1 MLTEKQFPNPKMKS
15 HLLAALLFPSATALA
30 TQPVV
35 LETPVTYAPGAEV
48 VERVKAECRIEDM
61 LATRVGDILRRRNK
75 GGTGTVATGADAN
88 GSQVLRL
95 QISHVL
101 GIGGGAW
108 TGPKAITVNAELV
121 EDGKVVRNTKV
132 NRWSI
137 GGFWGAFK
145 GTCSILDRSAIVIA
159 KDMARWV
166 RDPSYVVKDEGP
178 PKDASAA
185 EAPASEPVATLPDA
199 LAAEPAAAPAPAA
212 IE

>member
-1 MLTEKQFPNPKMKS
+1 MKF
-15 HLLAALLFPSATALA
+15 HLFVALAISSATALA
-30 TQPVV
+30 APQVV

-48 VERVKAECRIEDM
+48 VEQVRTECRIEDM
-61 LATRVGDILRRRNK
+61 LANRVGDILRKRNK
-75 GGTGTVATGADAN
+75 GSPGTIDAGADPRGA
-88 GSQVLRL
+88 QVLKL

-108 TGPKAITVNAELV
+108 TGPKAITVMADLV
-121 EDGKVVRNTKV
+121 EDGKVVRHTKV
-132 NRWSI
+132 NRWSV

-178 PKDASAA
+178 PKDASAP
-185 EAPASEPVATLPDA
+185 EAAASEPVAAPAIAPTTEPVA
-199 LAAEPAAAPAPAA
+199 AAAE
-212 IE
+212 

>member
-1 MLTEKQFPNPKMKS
+1 MKF
-15 HLLAALLFPSATALA
+15 HLFAALSLSSVTAVAA
-30 TQPVV
+30 TQTVV
-35 LETPVTYAPGAEV
+35 LETPVTYAPGSEV
-48 VERVKAECRIEDM
+48 VQQVKTECQIEDM
-61 LATRVGDILRRRNK
+61 LATRVGDVLRKRNK
-75 GGTGTVATGADAN
+75 GGSGTIAVGADAS

-108 TGPKAITVNAELV
+108 TGPKAITVNAELL

-185 EAPASEPVATLPDA
+185 EAAASEPVAVPPVA
-199 LAAEPAAAPAPAA
+199 PVPASEPAAATAG
-212 IE
+212 

>member
-1 MLTEKQFPNPKMKS
+1 MK
-15 HLLAALLFPSATALA
+15 LYLFAALSLSSATAVA
-30 TQPVV
+30 ASQAVV
-35 LETPVTYAPGAEV
+35 LETPVTYAPGSEV
-48 VERVKAECRIEDM
+48 VERVKTECHIEDM
-61 LATRVGDILRRRNK
+61 LANRVGDILRKRNK
-75 GGTGTVATGADAN
+75 GGTGTVAVGADAS

-108 TGPKAITVNAELV
+108 TGPKALTVIAELV

-178 PKDASAA
+178 PKDPSAA
-185 EAPASEPVATLPDA
+185 EAAASEPVAALPVA
-199 LAAEPAAAPAPAA
+199 PATEPAAATL
-212 IE
+212 E

>member
-1 MLTEKQFPNPKMKS
+1 MKFP
-15 HLLAALLFPSATALA
+15 LFAALSFSSATAMAA
-30 TQPVV
+30 TQAVV
-35 LETPVTYAPGAEV
+35 LETPVTYAPGSEV
-48 VERVKAECRIEDM
+48 VQQVKNECHIEDM
-61 LATRVGDILRRRNK
+61 LATRVGDVLRKRNK
-75 GGTGTVATGADAN
+75 GGPGTVAVGADTS

-95 QISHVL
+95 QISHVF

-108 TGPKAITVNAELV
+108 TGPKAITVNAELL

-166 RDPSYVVKDEGP
+166 RDPSYVVRDEGP
-178 PKDASAA
+178 PKDASSA
-185 EAPASEPVATLPDA
+185 EAVAADPATAPLHAPA
-199 LAAEPAAAPAPAA
+199 PEPAAELSPAPV
-212 IE
+212 E